1 MQLQTKNTMDCPKCG
16 KKGLVE
22 HFPNHYHCLWC
33 GFQKDLSE
41 TEAEAEPKPESS
53 GLLPLLEI
61 AFLILLLL
69 L

>member
-1 MQLQTKNTMDCPKCG
+1 MQLQTKNTMDCPKCR

-22 HFPNHYHCLWC
+22 RFPNHYHCLWC
-33 GFQKDLSE
+33 DFQKDLSE
-41 TEAEAEPKPESS
+41 PESG